1 MSHHCLA
8 RDERVKAKATYFSE
22 SSQKRLEWTTWTKQ
36 ASRQAD
42 QIPTRTTATLN
53 RSSSKMLPQATP
65 WFRASRLEV
74 LITTACDPSL
84 PEPNYAHHLEIADYI
99 NTKKANTP
107 REAVMMV
114 ARLANHRTPHI
125 AVLALALLDTLVQ
138 SCGYPLHLQIATKEF
153 LNELVR
159 RFPER
164 PPAFP
169 GPVMSRIL
177 DLIHGWK
184 EELSS
189 RNLSENT
196 MTIKTP
202 EELENEDR
210 EAQSAKLQ
218 ELIRRGTPRDLAAAQ
233 ELMKTLAG
241 ANPDAKPDY
250 QSQSLAELAKMQSKV
265 VLLNEML
272 DNVDAQR
279 SERWAKGD
287 AYDQVAAVL
296 KGARPKLQ
304 KWVSDAETDDPES
317 LNAFL
322 EANDQIN
329 TALARFEAFQK
340 GDFEAVASIPTSIA
354 SGSGGDGS
362 GSSLIDFDDGSADAT
377 NSGHTNPVDDLMNL
391 FSQQP
396 PPINTATRP
405 SLVSSPFPTTA
416 QSQPQFGSIMLPGTP
431 TPPNGSAAG
440 RATSPP
446 TNFGAASS
454 SPGLSMGS
462 IAQSSGPSQ
471 QTVSAPGTTQ
481 FASMMQP
488 KPQNQF
494 WGSGAGIPASATPR
508 TSSLGAATPPSG
520 PATPPGLGG
529 LQNQTISAAAGQRTQ
544 TQPTAAQSKDPFAD
558 LAGLF

>member
-1 MSHHCLA
+1 
-8 RDERVKAKATYFSE
+8 
-22 SSQKRLEWTTWTKQ
+22 
-36 ASRQAD
+36 
-42 QIPTRTTATLN
+42 
-53 RSSSKMLPQATP
+53 MLPQTTP
-65 WFRASRLEV
+65 WFKASRLEV
-74 LITTACDPSL
+74 LITNACDPSL
-84 PEPNYAHHLEIADYI
+84 SEPNYAHHLEIADFI
-99 NTKKANTP
+99 NSKKANTP
-107 REAVMMV
+107 REAVMMI
-114 ARLANHRTPHI
+114 ARLANNRNPHI
-125 AVLALALLDTLVQ
+125 AILALAILDTLVQ

-169 GPVMSRIL
+169 GSVMSRIL

-184 EELSS
+184 EGICAESRWKEDLGNIRDMHRLLTFKGYRFRELPS
-189 RNLSENT
+189 RNLSEGHD
-196 MTIKTP
+196 

-233 ELMKTLAG
+233 ELMKALAG
-241 ANPDAKPDY
+241 ANPDTKPDY
-250 QSQSLAELAKMQSKV
+250 RSQSLAELAKMQSKV

-272 DNVDAQR
+272 DNLDEER
-279 SERWAKGD
+279 GERWAKGD
-287 AYDQVAAVL
+287 VYDQVAAVL

-340 GDFEAVASIPTSIA
+340 GDFAAVASIPTSIA
-354 SGSGGDGS
+354 SGSGAGGN
-362 GSSLIDFDDGSADAT
+362 GTSLIDLDDGLADAS
-377 NSGHTNPVDDLMNL
+377 NSRNTNPVDDLMNL

-431 TPPNGSAAG
+431 TPPNEPTKGAA
-440 RATSPP
+440 RRTTSPP
-446 TNFGAASS
+446 ANFGAASS

-462 IAQSSGPSQ
+462 ITQPHSAASSQPIPAMGPS
-471 QTVSAPGTTQ
+471 Q
-481 FASMMQP
+481 FASMMHP
-488 KPQNQF
+488 TPQNQNL
-494 WGSGAGIPASATPR
+494 GSGNGMPASGSLR
-508 TSSLGAATPPSG
+508 TSSLAAASPSSGAATPL
-520 PATPPGLGG
+520 GLGFHH
-529 LQNQTISAAAGQRTQ
+529 QTTGATAGQQTQ
-544 TQPTAAQSKDPFAD
+544 TQPTTARSKDPFAD